1 VIKPA
6 LWMVGAG
13 GGAWLAVSAAAPV
26 NPEAL
31 YGLLGPLVS
40 AVLSWVVVYRVWS
53 ANPAR
58 LTGAMMMSFG
68 IKLLFFGG
76 YLVVVVRG
84 LELRPAPF
92 MLSFAGFFI
101 GLHLLEALF
110 LKRLFAGAAH
120 DEAAQA

>member
-6 LWMVGAG
+6 LWMIGAAV
-13 GGAWLAVSAAAPV
+13 GAWLAVSAATPV
-26 NPEAL
+26 NPEAF
-31 YGLLGPLVS
+31 YGLLAPLVS
-40 AVLSWVVVYRVWS
+40 AVVSWMVVYRVWS

-58 LTGAMMMSFG
+58 LTGAMMIGFG
-68 IKLLFFGG
+68 LKLLFFGA
-76 YLVVVVRG
+76 YLVAVIRG

-110 LKRLFAGAAH
+110 LKRLFAGAAGR
-120 DEAAQA
+120 ETAQA